1 MLDYAWLGRAVRFG
15 GGDDEEEDAL
25 VATAHKSS
33 GSGPLSRLAA
43 ARRAHPHSKR
53 WRLLWPPVAVLF
65 LPLVALVPPQAL
77 SEAIFTPLYSPAE
90 RYWTAA
96 LFYCAFV
103 IIIFHL
109 AACETTCIGGIE
121 IDAVLGFWV
130 IALLGVEVQSAWQ
143 VASSQVALGRPF
155 IASVLHLHAFN
166 PWKRLDLLG
175 ILMAV
180 AAGATRLASR
190 ATSAA
195 APEASVRAVA
205 ALLLWGRL
213 LTVLSVHW
221 ATGPLLAS
229 LRRMVI
235 SDLTR
240 YIVFQV
246 LSIVTHAAAYVALF
260 SGEDTPAGIYLG
272 DPLSAVMTLCEQT
285 LPIGDPRSGPLWEL
299 IDVSNHTGL
308 GWAITGSFGLFSV
321 LLLLNLLI
329 GMLGHSYDRVKSH
342 AEMEYAH
349 GRAREVLHAAA
360 LPVVPAPLN
369 LLQIPGA
376 AIYFMFFKP
385 CHEEHKSAGL
395 ENGESACE
403 HSLYGGAAPGVQTV
417 NRVERMKLFTRAW
430 EEIGWQL
437 EAEDPWRGSVSKMM
451 AQAEKREQQMLARL
465 EAHESL
471 LRRILDTTRLAA
483 APDGAPAPGAAQH
496 VAGPAGRPTVQ
507 LSFPRSL
514 APSSRIRTEM

>member
-1 MLDYAWLGRAVRFG
+1 MLDHAWLGRAVRVA
-15 GGDDEEEDAL
+15 GDDEEEDAVA
-25 VATAHKSS
+25 VATPHKSPA
-33 GSGPLSRLAA
+33 SGPLARLAA
-43 ARRAHPHSKR
+43 ARSAHPHSRR
-53 WRLLWPPVAVLF
+53 WRLLWPPVAAVF

-96 LFYCAFV
+96 LLYCGFV
-103 IIIFHL
+103 ILIFHL
-109 AACETTCIGGIE
+109 AACEQTCTGGVE
-121 IDAVLGFWV
+121 IDAILGFW
-130 IALLGVEVQSAWQ
+130 ILGLLGVELQSAWQ
-143 VASSQVALGRPF
+143 VASSQIALGRPAM
-155 IASVLHLHAFN
+155 ASIMHLHVFN

-190 ATSAA
+190 NNGA

-229 LRRMVI
+229 LRRMVG
-235 SDLTR
+235 SDLSR
-240 YIVFQV
+240 YVVFQV
-246 LSIVTHAAAYVALF
+246 LSIVTHAAAYVALY
-260 SGEDTPAGIYLG
+260 SGEDTAAGVYLG
-272 DPLSAVMTLCEQT
+272 DPLSAIMTLCEQT

-299 IDVSNHTGL
+299 IDISNHRGL

-329 GMLGHSYDRVKSH
+329 GMLGHSYDRVKSQ

-385 CHEEHKSAGL
+385 CHEAHESAGSKNHEGL
-395 ENGESACE
+395 CE

-417 NRVERMKLFTRAW
+417 NRVERMKLFKRAW
-430 EEIGWQL
+430 EEIGWQI

-451 AQAEKREQQMLARL
+451 AQAEKREQQILARL
-465 EAHESL
+465 EAQESL
-471 LRRILDTTRLAA
+471 LRRILDTRFAA
-483 APDGAPAPGAAQH
+483 APDGASTPGEAQH
-496 VAGPAGRPTVQ
+496 AAPSPAGRPTVQ
-507 LSFPRSL
+507 LTFPRSL
-514 APSSRIRTEM
+514 GPSTRIRTEM